1 VERESGKWN
10 GERARERRF
19 RSAGGAEPAARHPG
33 AFFLAE
39 ARGLPLSDLEMI
51 RRDYLILG
59 AGVAGLGACE
69 GLREHDKKGSVMLV
83 GNETVLP
90 YHRPLLLKSHLS
102 KAAPPAPEKLLA
114 QDPAW
119 FERQKIDVRLDTL
132 VTQLN
137 LERRLAVLGNGQA
150 VEFRKAC
157 VATGSRARRLPMA
170 GANLGNV
177 FYLRSV
183 RDLQALRE
191 MVELQHDVVVI
202 GGGLVAIETAALL
215 SQFPKTRVL
224 LMHRGA
230 AVLGR
235 HLEPETAAWLTSYLG
250 KQGVKLLM
258 NETINGFEGRT
269 VLRNVQT
276 KSGQRF
282 PAGVAVV
289 ALGAEMN
296 NGLFLN
302 TPLNYPNGTP
312 VNDYLE
318 TDEKGI
324 FAAGDIALYPDHLFG
339 GVRRIDHHDSA
350 LAQGRIAGAN
360 MSGKKR
366 IKWDWMPHYTTRI
379 FDLQMDFVGDFTRQ
393 VTRFEIE
400 GDRAKKK
407 FILRQYHLSALMGV
421 LLCNQTPEKIAAAK
435 TQVREWK
442 REIKKHEPV

>member
-1 VERESGKWN
+1 
-10 GERARERRF
+10 
-19 RSAGGAEPAARHPG
+19 
-33 AFFLAE
+33 
-39 ARGLPLSDLEMI
+39 
-51 RRDYLILG
+51 
-59 AGVAGLGACE
+59 
-69 GLREHDKKGSVMLV
+69 MLV

-90 YHRPLLLKSHLS
+90 YHRPLLLKSYLG
-102 KAAPPAPEKLLA
+102 KNALAATENLLA
-114 QDPAW
+114 QDEAW
-119 FERQKIDVRLDTL
+119 FAKQKIDVRLDTL

-137 LERRLAVLGNGQA
+137 LERHLAVLGNGQA
-150 VEFRKAC
+150 VEFRKVC
-157 VATGSRARRLPMA
+157 VATGCRARRLPMA

-191 MVELQHDVVVI
+191 VVELEHNVVVI
-202 GGGLVAIETAALL
+202 GGGLIAAESAALL
-215 SQFPKTRVL
+215 SQFPKTHVT

-230 AVLGR
+230 HLWGR
-235 HLEPETAAWLTSYLG
+235 AIEAETAAWLTAYFE
-250 KQGVKLLM
+250 KQGVKLCMGEAL
-258 NETINGFEGRT
+258 NGFEGRT

-282 PAGVAVV
+282 PAGVAIV

-324 FAAGDIALYPDHLFG
+324 FAAGDIALYPDHIFG
-339 GVRRIDHHDSA
+339 GVRRIEHHDAA
-350 LAQGRIAGAN
+350 LEQGRVAGAN
-360 MSGKKR
+360 MTGKKR
-366 IKWDWMPHYTTRI
+366 IKWDWLPHHWSQV
-379 FDLQMDFVGDFTRQ
+379 FDLHFDFVGDFSKVPTR
-393 VTRFEIE
+393 VEIE

-407 FILRQYHLSALMGV
+407 FLVRQYHLAALMGV
-421 LLCNQTPEKIAAAK
+421 VLCNQPPEKVEAAK

-442 REIKKHEPV
+442 RELKKHEPA